1 MKDYYQILGVQKNAT
16 DAEIKKAFRALAQK
30 FHPDKKTGDEAK
42 FKEASEAYSV
52 LGDKKKRAEYDSYGR
67 TFAGG
72 GAGSGQQQGG
82 FNGFD
87 FSQFQQGFGGGGVE
101 FDLGDIFSE
110 VFGGRGT
117 RAQARRGR
125 DISMD
130 LELDFK
136 DAAFGVERTVLLNKV
151 GYCSECEGTG
161 AADKADLKTCDTCNG
176 KGSIHE
182 TRRSILGTFSS
193 ERACSDCH
201 GTGKVPK
208 TKCKKC
214 KGDGVLQQQEEIRLS
229 IPAGIDNGEMIRLPG
244 KGEAVR
250 GGTAGDLY
258 IKIHVKPHK
267 DFVRSGTDIR
277 MSLNVKLTDALL
289 GSTYTIPTLENS
301 IELKIPAGITHGEVL
316 RVAGKGISRQSG
328 GRGDLLVAIH
338 IDLPRKLSRS
348 AKRLI
353 EELQKEG
360 I

>member
-1 MKDYYQILGVQKNAT
+1 MKDYYQILGIQKSAT
-16 DAEIKKAFRALAQK
+16 DAEVKKAFRTLAQK
-30 FHPDKKTGDEAK
+30 YHPDKKTGDEAK

-52 LGDKKKRAEYDSYGR
+52 LGDKSKRAEYDTYGR

-72 GAGSGQQQGG
+72 GSGQQGG

-110 VFGGRGT
+110 VFGGNGGG

-136 DAAFGVERTVLLNKV
+136 DAAFGVERTILINKV
-151 GYCSECEGTG
+151 GYCSECEGSG
-161 AADKADLKTCDTCNG
+161 AKDKSDLKTCETCNG
-176 KGSIHE
+176 KGSVHE
-182 TRRSILGTFSS
+182 TRRSVLGTFSS
-193 ERACSDCH
+193 ARECKECH
-201 GTGKVPK
+201 GTGKIPK
-208 TKCKKC
+208 TVCKEC
-214 KGDGVLQQQEEIRLS
+214 KGHGVMQRQEEIKLV
-229 IPAGIDNGEMIRLPG
+229 IPVGIDNGEMIRLTG
-244 KGEAVR
+244 KGEAIR

-258 IKIHVKPHK
+258 IKIHVRTHK
-267 DFVRSGTDIR
+267 EFVRTGRDIR

-289 GSTYTIPTLENS
+289 GSTYTIPTLENE

-316 RVAGKGISRQSG
+316 RIRGKGIPRDDSS
-328 GRGDLLVAIH
+328 RGDLLVAVH
-338 IDLPRKLSRS
+338 IDLPKKLSRS
-348 AKRLI
+348 AKKLI
-353 EELQKEG
+353 EELKEEG